1 MVCRD
6 MASMDTPHLFVY
18 PEFHG
23 TPNRAQNGRQLGS
36 CIQDDPNVWV
46 RKQQKRQRTAALQD
60 AVAADCAQ
68 LLPRGF
74 GVRLSSAAFAASVP
88 TPGCMIPI
96 AFRSE

>member
-23 TPNRAQNGRQLGS
+23 TPNRAPNGRQLGS

-46 RKQQKRQRTAALQD
+46 RKQQKRQRTAALQNL
-60 AVAADCAQ
+60 AEGVARNP
-68 LLPRGF
+68 PRQRL
-74 GVRLSSAAFAASVP
+74 GVRLSSAALTNGPPANERRAKFRPAS
-88 TPGCMIPI
+88 
-96 AFRSE
+96 